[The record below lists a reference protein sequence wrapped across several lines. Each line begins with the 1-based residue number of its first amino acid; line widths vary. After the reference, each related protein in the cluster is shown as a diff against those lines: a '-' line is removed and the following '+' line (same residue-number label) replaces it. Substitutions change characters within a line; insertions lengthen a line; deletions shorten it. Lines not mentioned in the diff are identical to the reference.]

1 MKIKAVAKE
10 MKDADV
16 RFISLVARGANR
28 IPFRIVKSEKESG
41 MIDLSKP
48 LKILKG
54 EKPQA
59 AAPEVVGVVVF
70 DQGDEAVMAGVR
82 KSLTDHGFAV
92 DKATKNEDGTVL
104 FSAGEVDANDATIV
118 RLSEDMAVVVKG
130 FSSYS
135 QSLSES
141 TNFSDVMAAQGYY
154 QGVRTACDALVYTM
168 QNVLQKAESSADASA
183 KVSTILS
190 SFGTYVGALTKGL
203 PVAAFKADMSVSEVV
218 KTAKVAKEKAAAS
231 NDDKAPE
238 GADEKEWAKMTPE
251 QKAEWK
257 AKAKAKKDEDDA
269 AAAAAAS
276 KSEGEGKGGE
286 KPAGE
291 GEQAPAAGDSAPAA
305 KSEQSDGGI
314 AQVLAQLAEL
324 NAAVKGVVGDVGKI
338 AEKQEKLEGQFAET
352 ARKADNATQAVKTT
366 VVAGAG
372 AGDEPAKGAQVQKSE
387 NTDPRTGCF
396 DTAFL
401 PKRR

>member
-10 MKDADV
+10 MKEADV

-28 IPFRIVKSEKESG
+28 IPFRIVKSEKESE

-48 LKILKG
+48 LRILKG
-54 EKPQA
+54 DKATKEA
-59 AAPEVVGVVVF
+59 VPEVVGVVVF

-104 FSAGEVDANDATIV
+104 FSAGDLDASDATIV

-130 FSSYS
+130 FSSYN
-135 QSLSES
+135 QTLSES
-141 TNFSDVMAAQGYY
+141 TNFSEVMAAQGYY

-168 QNVLQKAESSADASA
+168 QNVLQKAESSQDAA
-183 KVSTILS
+183 TKVGSILS
-190 SFGTYVGALTKGL
+190 SFSTYVGAMTKGL

-218 KTAKVAKEKAAAS
+218 KSAKDAKAKPA
-231 NDDKAPE
+231 DDKAPE
-238 GADEKEWAKMTPE
+238 GADEKEWAKMSDE

-257 AKAKAKKDEDDA
+257 AKAKAKKDEADAGA
-269 AAAAAAS
+269 AAA
-276 KSEGEGKGGE
+276 KPEGEQGKTDA
-286 KPAGE
+286 PAVE
-291 GEQAPAAGDSAPAA
+291 GEQAPAAAA
-305 KSEQSDGGI
+305 VTAEKSEQSDAGGI
-314 AQVLAQLAEL
+314 KEVLAQLAGL
-324 NAAVKGVVGDVGKI
+324 SDALKGVVGEVAGVAK
-338 AEKQEKLEGQFAET
+338 AQKNLEGQVEEI
-352 ARKADNATQAVKTT
+352 ARKADNATKAVKTT

-372 AGDEPAKGAQVQKSE
+372 AGDEPAKGTPVVKKSE
-387 NTDPRTGCF
+387 DPRSGCF

>member
-1 MKIKAVAKE
+1 
-10 MKDADV
+10 
-16 RFISLVARGANR
+16 
-28 IPFRIVKSEKESG
+28 

-59 AAPEVVGVVVF
+59 ASPEVVGVVVF
-70 DQGDEAVMAGVR
+70 DQGDEAVMAEVR

-92 DKATKNEDGTVL
+92 DTVTKNEDGTVL
-104 FSAGEVDANDATIV
+104 FSAGAVDAEDATIV

-130 FSSYS
+130 FSSYN

-141 TNFSDVMAAQGYY
+141 TNFSEVMAAQGYY

-168 QNVLQKAESSADASA
+168 QNVLQKAESSTDAA
-183 KVSTILS
+183 TKVNSILS
-190 SFGTYVGALTKGL
+190 SFSTYVGTMTKGL
-203 PVAAFKADMSVSEVV
+203 PVAAFKADLSVSEVV
-218 KTAKVAKEKAAAS
+218 KSAKEKAKDMPA
-231 NDDKAPE
+231 DKVPE
-238 GADEKEWAKMTPE
+238 GADPKEWAKMSDE

-257 AKAKAKKDEDDA
+257 AKAKAKKDEEDA

-276 KSEGEGKGGE
+276 KSEGEQGKGDTQPAAEGE
-286 KPAGE
+286 K
-291 GEQAPAAGDSAPAA
+291 APAAEGAAPAE
-305 KSEQSDGGI
+305 KSEQSDDGLK
-314 AQVLAQLAEL
+314 AVLAQLGEL
-324 NAAVKGVVGDVGKI
+324 SKAVQGVAGEVGEVAK
-338 AEKQEKLEGQFAET
+338 AQKSLEGRVDEI
-352 ARKADNATQAVKTT
+352 ARKADNAAQAVKTT

-372 AGDEPAKGAQVQKSE
+372 AGDEPAKGAPVKKSD
-387 NTDPRTGCF
+387 TDPRSGCF

>member
-10 MKDADV
+10 MKEADV

-28 IPFRIVKSEKESG
+28 IPFRIVKSEKESE

-48 LKILKG
+48 LRILKG
-54 EKPQA
+54 DKATKEA
-59 AAPEVVGVVVF
+59 VPEVVGVVVF

-92 DKATKNEDGTVL
+92 DNATKNEDGTVL
-104 FSAGEVDANDATIV
+104 FSAGDLDASDATIV

-130 FSSYS
+130 FSSYN
-135 QSLSES
+135 QTLSES
-141 TNFSDVMAAQGYY
+141 TNFSEVMAAQGYY

-168 QNVLQKAESSADASA
+168 QNVLQKAESSQDAA
-183 KVSTILS
+183 TKVGSILS
-190 SFGTYVGALTKGL
+190 SFGTYVGAMTKGL

-218 KTAKVAKEKAAAS
+218 KSAKAKPT
-231 NDDKAPE
+231 DDKAPE
-238 GADEKEWAKMTPE
+238 GADEKEWAQMSPE
-251 QKAEWK
+251 QKEEWK
-257 AKAKAKKDEDDA
+257 AKAKAKKDEADA
-269 AAAAAAS
+269 AAVAAAA
-276 KSEGEGKGGE
+276 KTEGEQGKTGD

-291 GEQAPAAGDSAPAA
+291 GEQAPAAAAAAPAE
-305 KSEQSDGGI
+305 KSEQSDAGGI
-314 AQVLAQLAEL
+314 KEVLAQLADL
-324 NAAVKGVVGDVGKI
+324 SDALKGVVGEVAGVAK
-338 AEKQEKLEGQFAET
+338 AQKNLEGQVEEI
-352 ARKADNATQAVKTT
+352 ARKADNATKAVKTT

-372 AGDEPAKGAQVQKSE
+372 AGDEPAKGTPVVKKSE
-387 NTDPRTGCF
+387 DPRSGCF

>member
-1 MKIKAVAKE
+1 MKVKAVAKE

-59 AAPEVVGVVVF
+59 VAPEVVGVVVF
-70 DQGDEAVMAGVR
+70 DQGDEAVMADVR
-82 KSLTDHGFAV
+82 KSLTEHGFAV
-92 DKATKNEDGTVL
+92 DKATQNEDGTVL
-104 FSAGEVDANDATIV
+104 FAAGDVDAEDATIV

-141 TNFSDVMAAQGYY
+141 TNFSEVMAAQGYY

-203 PVAAFKADMSVSEVV
+203 PVAAFKADLSVSEVV
-218 KTAKVAKEKAAAS
+218 KSAK
-231 NDDKAPE
+231 DKAKSKPADSVPE
-238 GADEKEWAKMTPE
+238 GADEKEWAKMSDE

-257 AKAKAKKDEDDA
+257 AKAKAKKDEADA
-269 AAAAAAS
+269 AAAAAAA
-276 KSEGEGKGGE
+276 KTEGEQGKAGD

-291 GEQAPAAGDSAPAA
+291 SEQAPAAAATEPAA
-305 KSEQSDGGI
+305 KSEKSDEGGLKE
-314 AQVLAQLAEL
+314 VLTQLSALSE
-324 NAAVKGVVGDVGKI
+324 AVKGVVGEVGKI
-338 AEKQEKLEGQFAET
+338 AAKQEKLEGQFAET

-372 AGDEPAKGAQVQKSE
+372 AGDEPAKGTPVKKSDS
-387 NTDPRTGCF
+387 DPRTGCF

>member
-10 MKDADV
+10 MKEADV

-54 EKPQA
+54 DKATKEA
-59 AAPEVVGVVVF
+59 TPEVVGVVVF
-70 DQGDEAVMAGVR
+70 DQGDEAVMADVR

-92 DKATKNEDGTVL
+92 DKVTKNEDGTVL
-104 FSAGEVDANDATIV
+104 FSAGEVNAEDATIV

-130 FSSYS
+130 FSSYN
-135 QSLSES
+135 QALSES

-168 QNVLQKAESSADASA
+168 QNVLQKAESSQDAA
-183 KVSTILS
+183 TKVNSILS
-190 SFGTYVGALTKGL
+190 SFSTYVGTMTKGL
-203 PVAAFKADMSVSEVV
+203 PVAAFKADLSVSEVV
-218 KTAKVAKEKAAAS
+218 KSAKEKAKTTPADS
-231 NDDKAPE
+231 VPE
-238 GADEKEWAKMTPE
+238 GADPKEWAKMSDE

-257 AKAKAKKDEDDA
+257 AKAKAKKDEE
-269 AAAAAAS
+269 AAAAAS
-276 KSEGEGKGGE
+276 KSEGEQGKGDNQPAAEGE
-286 KPAGE
+286 K
-291 GEQAPAAGDSAPAA
+291 APAAEGASPAE
-305 KSEQSDGGI
+305 KSEQSDDGLK
-314 AQVLAQLAEL
+314 AVLAQLGEL
-324 NAAVKGVVGDVGKI
+324 SKAVQGVAGEVGEVAK
-338 AEKQEKLEGQFAET
+338 AQKSLEGRVDEI
-352 ARKADNATQAVKTT
+352 ARKADNAAQAVKTT

-372 AGDEPAKGAQVQKSE
+372 AGDEPAKGAPVKKSD
-387 NTDPRTGCF
+387 TDPRSGCF

>member
-10 MKDADV
+10 MKEADV

-28 IPFRIVKSEKESG
+28 IPFRIVKSEKESE

-48 LKILKG
+48 LRILKG
-54 EKPQA
+54 EKA
-59 AAPEVVGVVVF
+59 TKDAVPEVVGVVVF

-92 DKATKNEDGTVL
+92 DTATKNEDGTVL
-104 FSAGEVDANDATIV
+104 FSAGEVDASDATIV

-130 FSSYS
+130 FSSYN
-135 QSLSES
+135 QTLSES
-141 TNFSDVMAAQGYY
+141 TNFSEVMAAQGYY

-168 QNVLQKAESSADASA
+168 QNVLQKAESSQDAA
-183 KVSTILS
+183 TKVGSILS
-190 SFGTYVGALTKGL
+190 SFSTYVGAMTKGL

-218 KTAKVAKEKAAAS
+218 KSAKDAKAKPA
-231 NDDKAPE
+231 DDKAPE
-238 GADEKEWAKMTPE
+238 GADEKEWAKMSPE

-257 AKAKAKKDEDDA
+257 AKAKAKKDEADA
-269 AAAAAAS
+269 AAVAAAA
-276 KSEGEGKGGE
+276 KTEGEQGKTGD

-291 GEQAPAAGDSAPAA
+291 GEQAPAAAAAPAE
-305 KSEQSDGGI
+305 KSEQSDAGGI
-314 AQVLAQLAEL
+314 KEVLAQLAGL
-324 NAAVKGVVGDVGKI
+324 SDALKGVVGEVAGVAK
-338 AEKQEKLEGQFAET
+338 AQKNLEGQVEEI
-352 ARKADNATQAVKTT
+352 ARKADNATKAVKTT

-372 AGDEPAKGAQVQKSE
+372 AGDEPAKGTQVQKSE
-387 NTDPRTGCF
+387 KSDPRTGCF

>member
-10 MKDADV
+10 MKEADV
-16 RFISLVARGANR
+16 RFISLVKRGANR

-59 AAPEVVGVVVF
+59 ASPEVVGVVVF
-70 DQGDEAVMAGVR
+70 DQGDEAVMVDVR

-92 DKATKNEDGTVL
+92 DTVTKNEDGTVL
-104 FSAGEVDANDATIV
+104 FSAGAVDAEDATIV

-130 FSSYS
+130 FSSYN
-135 QSLSES
+135 QALSES
-141 TNFSDVMAAQGYY
+141 TNFSEVMAAQGYF

-168 QNVLQKAESSADASA
+168 QNVLQKAESSQDAA
-183 KVSTILS
+183 TKVNSILS
-190 SFGTYVGALTKGL
+190 SFSTYVGTMTKGL

-218 KTAKVAKEKAAAS
+218 KSAKEKSKTTPGA
-231 NDDKAPE
+231 DDKAPE
-238 GADEKEWAKMTPE
+238 GADPKEWAKMSPE

-257 AKAKAKKDEDDA
+257 AKAKAKKDEADA
-269 AAAAAAS
+269 AAA
-276 KSEGEGKGGE
+276 KS
-286 KPAGE
+286 E
-291 GEQAPAAGDSAPAA
+291 GEQAPAAGESAPAA
-305 KSEQSDGGI
+305 KSEQSDGGLKE
-314 AQVLAQLAEL
+314 VLAQLGEL
-324 NAAVKGVVGDVGKI
+324 TKTVQGVAGEVGEVVKAQKS
-338 AEKQEKLEGQFAET
+338 LEGRVDEI
-352 ARKADNATQAVKTT
+352 ARKADNAAQAVKTT

-372 AGDEPAKGAQVQKSE
+372 AGDEPAKGAPVKKSD
-387 NTDPRTGCF
+387 TDPRSGCF

>member
-10 MKDADV
+10 MKEADV

-28 IPFRIVKSEKESG
+28 IPFRIVKSDKESG

-59 AAPEVVGVVVF
+59 ASPEVVGVVVF
-70 DQGDEAVMAGVR
+70 DQGDEAVMADVR

-92 DKATKNEDGTVL
+92 DTVTKNEDGTVL
-104 FSAGEVDANDATIV
+104 FSAGAVDAEDEDATIV
-118 RLSEDMAVVVKG
+118 RLSENMVVVVKG
-130 FSSYS
+130 FSSYN
-135 QSLSES
+135 QALSES
-141 TNFSDVMAAQGYY
+141 TNFSEVMAAQGYY
-154 QGVRTACDALVYTM
+154 PGVRTACDALVYAL
-168 QNVLQKAESSADASA
+168 QNALQKADSPQDAST
-183 KVSTILS
+183 KVNSILS
-190 SFGTYVGALTKGL
+190 SFSTYVSTMTKGL

-218 KTAKVAKEKAAAS
+218 KSAKGKAKSQPADS
-231 NDDKAPE
+231 VPE
-238 GADEKEWAKMTPE
+238 GADEKEWAKMSDE

-257 AKAKAKKDEDDA
+257 AKAKAKKDEADA
-269 AAAAAAS
+269 AAAAAAA
-276 KSEGEGKGGE
+276 KT
-286 KPAGE
+286 E
-291 GEQAPAAGDSAPAA
+291 GEQGKAGDKPAA
-305 KSEQSDGGI
+305 KSEKSDEGGLKE
-314 AQVLAQLAEL
+314 VLTQLSALSE
-324 NAAVKGVVGDVGKI
+324 AVKGVVGEVGKI
-338 AEKQEKLEGQFAET
+338 AAKQEKLEVQFAET

-372 AGDEPAKGAQVQKSE
+372 AGDEPAKGAPVKKSDS
-387 NTDPRTGCF
+387 DPRTGCF

>member
-10 MKDADV
+10 MKEADV

-28 IPFRIVKSEKESG
+28 IPFRIVKSEKESV

-59 AAPEVVGVVVF
+59 ASPEVVGVVVF
-70 DQGDEAVMAGVR
+70 DQGDEAVMADVR

-92 DKATKNEDGTVL
+92 DTVTKNEDGTVL
-104 FSAGEVDANDATIV
+104 FSAGAVDAEDATIV
-118 RLSEDMAVVVKG
+118 RLSENMAVVVKG
-130 FSSYS
+130 FSSYN
-135 QSLSES
+135 QALSES
-141 TNFSDVMAAQGYY
+141 TNFSEVMAAQGYY

-168 QNVLQKAESSADASA
+168 QNVLQKAESSQDAA
-183 KVSTILS
+183 TKVNSILS
-190 SFGTYVGALTKGL
+190 SFSTYVGTMTKGL

-218 KTAKVAKEKAAAS
+218 KSAKEKAKGNPDA
-231 NDDKAPE
+231 DDKAPE
-238 GADEKEWAKMTPE
+238 GADPKEWAKMSPE

-257 AKAKAKKDEDDA
+257 AKAKAKKDEADA
-269 AAAAAAS
+269 AAAAA
-276 KSEGEGKGGE
+276 KSEGEQGKTGE
-286 KPAGE
+286 QPAAE
-291 GEQAPAAGDSAPAA
+291 GEQAPAAGDAAPAA
-305 KSEQSDGGI
+305 KSEQSDGGLKE
-314 AQVLAQLAEL
+314 VLAQLGEL
-324 NAAVKGVVGDVGKI
+324 TKTVQGVAGEVGEVAK
-338 AEKQEKLEGQFAET
+338 AQKSLEGRVDEI
-352 ARKADNATQAVKTT
+352 ARKADNAAQAVKTT

-372 AGDEPAKGAQVQKSE
+372 AGDEPAKGAPVKKSDS
-387 NTDPRTGCF
+387 DPRTGCF